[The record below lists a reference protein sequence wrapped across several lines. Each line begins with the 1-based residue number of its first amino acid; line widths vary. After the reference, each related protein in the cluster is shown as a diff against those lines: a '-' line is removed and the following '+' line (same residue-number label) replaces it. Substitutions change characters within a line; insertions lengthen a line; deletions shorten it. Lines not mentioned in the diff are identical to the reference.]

1 MRLLKIGSS
10 PECDIVLNSK
20 RVSALHAELIMLNNG
35 DILLEDKGSTN
46 GTFVNNQPIKQGAS
60 VSVRRGDLIR
70 FGDTE
75 LQWAAVPQPSNNSM
89 YKKIYGIGSNMRY
102 NDIQVTGNTVS
113 RFHATLK
120 IDKQGRAFIEDHSLN
135 GTSINGKR
143 IAAHQNVRVKRGDD
157 VGVGGVPV
165 DLKPYIKPDIWPII
179 IKIGG
184 GLAAAVAV
192 VALVMKIVPSDDNG
206 GNLSDYASSVVYVH
220 AYYHYTAKIK
230 GDPFVSLCRDYNIPY
245 PSEYRIGIDSKG
257 ESMGIIS
264 DASPYSLF
272 GLGATAFFVS
282 QDGKMITNRHV
293 TAPWKL
299 DNNETAR
306 IKADIKR
313 IMKKMQDESVDD
325 YLSNSSKTFVVH
337 AMRELERKGL
347 DPKVLEEYFGVYLK
361 CAVEDG
367 DISGELDY
375 IAVGYP
381 YRRYSNI
388 DEFERCTA
396 IAEAEDENVDIALL
410 QLNSGA
416 TPPTVKRT
424 FDLNK
429 SVLDPKKIV
438 PLKHRY
444 YYIGYPAGILLNLR
458 EDGLKPQFKEV
469 LVSRTP
475 ERYTIDLQGE
485 VIGGASGSPGVDQK
499 GRLIGVISSH
509 YTLGSTMGRCE
520 RIRYAKELYD
530 DIEVR

>member
-1 MRLLKIGSS
+1 
-10 PECDIVLNSK
+10 
-20 RVSALHAELIMLNNG
+20 
-35 DILLEDKGSTN
+35 
-46 GTFVNNQPIKQGAS
+46 
-60 VSVRRGDLIR
+60 
-70 FGDTE
+70 
-75 LQWAAVPQPSNNSM
+75 
-89 YKKIYGIGSNMRY
+89 
-102 NDIQVTGNTVS
+102 
-113 RFHATLK
+113 
-120 IDKQGRAFIEDHSLN
+120 
-135 GTSINGKR
+135 
-143 IAAHQNVRVKRGDD
+143 
-157 VGVGGVPV
+157 
-165 DLKPYIKPDIWPII
+165 
-179 IKIGG
+179 
-184 GLAAAVAV
+184 
-192 VALVMKIVPSDDNG
+192 
-206 GNLSDYASSVVYVH
+206 
-220 AYYHYTAKIK
+220 
-230 GDPFVSLCRDYNIPY
+230 
-245 PSEYRIGIDSKG
+245 
-257 ESMGIIS
+257 MGIIS

-381 YRRYSNI
+381 YRCYSNI

-485 VIGGASGSPGVDQK
+485 VIGGASGSPVVDQK